1 MAKIQF
7 YGKGI
12 LREQDY
18 IDNTAYMETLGLP
31 KIEDAPLHDTAL
43 AVVGG
48 GPSIVSHLD
57 EIRSFPGHVW
67 GVNGAFN
74 WCKRNGIKS
83 VYVTV
88 DPKPPTKLIELG
100 PSDEAIVADYTCPVR
115 MERLLRKGPRIRT
128 YKVHPEGRG
137 WTGPST
143 ASVAMC
149 MAPIMGY
156 QHITFFGC
164 ESCFS
169 DQKHAYPSDDYH
181 DLLEVD
187 VAGEK
192 FLTAP
197 QLIIQAEVMSAAIR
211 KFPHI
216 YRERS
221 GGLLSALVE
230 HGEENY
236 NVTRV
241 SRSILEGIE
250 QLRADN
256 ERMAANL

>member
-1 MAKIQF
+1 MRIQF

-18 IDNTAYMETLGLP
+18 ITNTAYMETLGLP
-31 KIEDAPLHDTAL
+31 KITDAPLHDTAL

-48 GPSIVSHLD
+48 GPSIASHVEEL
-57 EIRSFPGHVW
+57 RSFKGHIW

-88 DPKPPTKLIELG
+88 DPKPPAHRINLD
-100 PSDEAIVADYTCPVR
+100 SDDEVIVADYTCQKR
-115 MERLLRKGPRIRT
+115 IERLLKKGPRIRT

-143 ASVAMC
+143 ACVAMC

-156 QHITFFGC
+156 QDITFYGC
-164 ESCFS
+164 ESCFGTE
-169 DQKHAYPSDDYH
+169 KHAYPSNDYH

-187 VAGEK
+187 VEGEK

-216 YRERS
+216 YKERS
-221 GGLLSALVE
+221 GGLLSALIK